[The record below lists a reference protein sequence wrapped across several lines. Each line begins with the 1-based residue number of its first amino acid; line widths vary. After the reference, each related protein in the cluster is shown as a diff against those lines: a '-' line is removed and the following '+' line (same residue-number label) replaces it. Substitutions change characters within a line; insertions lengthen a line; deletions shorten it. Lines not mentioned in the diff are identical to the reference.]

1 METLGFCPLFGLGDK
16 LSDTLGF
23 LTYCCITGRK
33 PLLEWCK
40 VHQEF
45 PWGVASYDERL
56 FDFGDIVAD
65 EKSKDTDII
74 LISHGSSVSCSP
86 HKIHQLLCN
95 YDKIKFELDEII
107 QKYIFVCQQHI
118 KASELTMQ
126 FIPDQ
131 IQKCIGIHLR
141 RSDKLTGSKGFVH
154 TTSNNEY
161 NSIIAHMKSYIDSHV
176 ESCVDQDVYF
186 FVCSEDTKYKN
197 DFINY
202 LQQVCTKYE
211 KRCIICNTK
220 CITDETKNEYFNI
233 ETVVDFFSL
242 SKCTCIL
249 QGIKHSTFSM
259 MAALTGRIP
268 LHTFAHHDTNAV
280 LNLWKDCMSI
290 RDHTHTLSDSQR
302 ASRFYLNPQIVR
314 SMSEAANSYTMQ
326 NTIYNRFSKFRPS
339 KFKSIKI

>member
-1 METLGFCPLFGLGDK
+1 METLAFCPSFGLGDK

-23 LTYCCITGRK
+23 LTYCYITGRK
-33 PLLEWCK
+33 PILEWCK

-45 PWGVASYDERL
+45 LWGIASYDVRL
-56 FDFGDIVAD
+56 FDFGDIVSEKD
-65 EKSKDTDII
+65 EHKGKI
-74 LISHGSSVSCSP
+74 LISHGSSVSFTP
-86 HKIHQLLCN
+86 HKIQQLLCN
-95 YDKIKFELDEII
+95 YDKIKIELDEII

-118 KASELTMQ
+118 KPSEVTMQ

-141 RSDKLTGSKGFVH
+141 RSDKLTGSKSFVH
-154 TTSNNEY
+154 TTSDNEY
-161 NSIIAHMKSYIDSHV
+161 NGIIAHLKSYIDSHV
-176 ESCVDQDVYF
+176 ESCVDHDVYF

-211 KRCIICNTK
+211 KRCIICNTN
-220 CITDETKNEYFNI
+220 ITDETKNKYFNI
-233 ETVVDFFSL
+233 EAVVDFFSL

-280 LNLWKDCMSI
+280 LNLWKDCLSI
-290 RDHTHTLSDSQR
+290 HDHTHTLGDCQR
-302 ASRFYLNPQIVR
+302 ASRFYPNPQIVR

-326 NTIYNRFSKFRPS
+326 NTIYNRFSRS
-339 KFKSIKI
+339 KFVNMKV